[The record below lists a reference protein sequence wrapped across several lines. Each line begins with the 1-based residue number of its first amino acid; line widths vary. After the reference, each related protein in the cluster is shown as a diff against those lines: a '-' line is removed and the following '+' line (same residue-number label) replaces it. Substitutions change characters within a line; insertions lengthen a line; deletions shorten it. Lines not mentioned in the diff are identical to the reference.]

1 LLNIRKQNQVLS
13 MYPTLLF
20 PINAIPR
27 DNFLFMPP
35 ERDLTTV
42 LILSARPTCSSNRNY
57 LALFCWFLKQQ
68 RKLLKGKKV
77 TWEWEAGWRLHW

>member
-1 LLNIRKQNQVLS
+1 VLLIFH
-13 MYPTLLF
+13 TLLF

-42 LILSARPTCSSNRNY
+42 LTLSARPTCSSNRNY
-57 LALFCWFLKQQ
+57 L
-68 RKLLKGKKV
+68 
-77 TWEWEAGWRLHW
+77 